1 MNYKEKLEEA
11 KKLYAS
17 ANADQKY
24 VLESLFPEL
33 KKEQRIDDEILRKN
47 LIKAFNTV
55 GGRHWGGLEVRKIL
69 TWLEKQ
75 DDNTYSWK
83 PTEEQYEA
91 LDYAYNSC
99 PDTERGNYYEGVL
112 ETLIE
117 DLHKLSEKQG
127 EHPQGKSALEAAKE
141 EKADNQ
147 NCMDDK
153 VDPKFSEGEWIT
165 NSEYTWKIVDIKPLD
180 YILQSQDGNIV
191 DDSISYVDEHFHFFT
206 VKDAKEG
213 DVLMAGDVIF
223 IFNKI
228 HGVWINCHCSLHK
241 DGSFYNEDYDLM
253 HIKYSN
259 EVYPATKEQKDAL
272 FVAMKDAG
280 YEWDAERKKSKLLIS
295 NGGDFLPEVK
305 ESEDDKIRKEIIAYF
320 KADWAEEEG
329 ITRPDWIAWL
339 EKQGR
344 EDYNPYK
351 VIIESIAE
359 MCERYSQTMDWKDF
373 YDNVK
378 VKCKDA
384 IEYDKA
390 NPENQGEQKSTIK
403 MKTPEESLGIDS
415 DTYNK
420 IVDACIYD
428 EQKPADKEY
437 TFKAIPRL
445 LEMVEPTD
453 RAKAYC
459 QKLIDSLTKERY
471 FVDAKIV
478 GECLRQ
484 MNGED
489 VPMATMDE
497 QKPDDKVELKFHEG
511 EWIVTDKNNVVQI
524 KAVENDKYVLENTM
538 RFSIDYVD
546 KCWHLWTIQDAKD
559 GDVLYA
565 GGSHCYFKEYIFMFS
580 SFTEDNVISTH
591 FGYDVFHG
599 TFDKDITRFG
609 REEDFMFVTP
619 ATKKQRE
626 LLFQK
631 MKEAGYE
638 WDAEK
643 KEPKKIEQSKLTEF
657 EDAVKDMMNTYRDAI
672 GDCDATAEEVKKHAA
687 YMLSLIPLKPIVE
700 WKPSEEQMDAL
711 ESAVSSLQSS
721 TLETLYQDLK
731 REKNYE

>member
-1 MNYKEKLEEA
+1 MKRENNKKLEEA

-33 KKEQRIDDEILRKN
+33 AELKDDETLRKN

-55 GGRHWGGLEVRKIL
+55 GGRYWGGLEVKEIL
-69 TWLEKQ
+69 TWLEK
-75 DDNTYSWK
+75 K
-83 PTEEQYEA
+83 
-91 LDYAYNSC
+91 
-99 PDTERGNYYEGVL
+99 
-112 ETLIE
+112 
-117 DLHKLSEKQG
+117 
-127 EHPQGKSALEAAKE
+127 
-141 EKADNQ
+141 
-147 NCMDDK
+147 
-153 VDPKFSEGEWIT
+153 
-165 NSEYTWKIVDIKPLD
+165 
-180 YILQSQDGNIV
+180 
-191 DDSISYVDEHFHFFT
+191 DE
-206 VKDAKEG
+206 
-213 DVLMAGDVIF
+213 
-223 IFNKI
+223 
-228 HGVWINCHCSLHK
+228 
-241 DGSFYNEDYDLM
+241 
-253 HIKYSN
+253 
-259 EVYPATKEQKDAL
+259 
-272 FVAMKDAG
+272 
-280 YEWDAERKKSKLLIS
+280 
-295 NGGDFLPEVK
+295 FLPKVK

-339 EKQGR
+339 EKQER
-344 EDYNPYK
+344 KDYNPYK

-359 MCERYSQTMDWKDF
+359 MCERYSHTKDWKDF

-384 IEYDKA
+384 IEYDNKA
-390 NPENQGEQKSTIK
+390 NPEKQGKQKSIIK

-415 DTYNK
+415 DTYNE

-428 EQKPADKEY
+428 EQKPDD
-437 TFKAIPRL
+437 R
-445 LEMVEPTD
+445 VEP
-453 RAKAYC
+453 
-459 QKLIDSLTKERY
+459 
-471 FVDAKIV
+471 
-478 GECLRQ
+478 
-484 MNGED
+484 
-489 VPMATMDE
+489 
-497 QKPDDKVELKFHEG
+497 KFHKG
-511 EWIVTDKNNVVQI
+511 EWIVFNGLTLYVEEVVRGFYRTI
-524 KAVENDKYVLENTM
+524 
-538 RFSIDYVD
+538 SIGGIYSSYDWD
-546 KCWHLWTIQDAKD
+546 IDSSARLWSLKDVKD

-631 MKEAGYE
+631 MKEVGYE

-643 KEPKKIEQSKLTEF
+643 KEPKKIEQPELTEF

-672 GDCDATAEEVKKHAA
+672 GDRDATTEEVKKHAA
-687 YMLSLIPLKPIVE
+687 YMLSLIPLNPTVG

-711 ESAVSSLQSS
+711 ESAVSSLQSN

-731 REKNYE
+731 REKNHE